1 MVTRRTRRCGLVA
14 RRPSRSRI
22 VRCPADRLTSGG
34 RGPAIAL
41 SLLPASETA
50 MLSPGPPDPQ
60 PQDHFRQAVL
70 VPLPLHGPLAEDL
83 ETALGTVAQAGVEA
97 LVVLPNTFALLHVR
111 RIVEWIA

>member
-22 VRCPADRLTSGG
+22 VRCPADRLTSEG

-50 MLSPGPPDPQ
+50 MLAPGPPDPQ

-70 VPLPLHGPLAEDL
+70 GSFSAPWHNLLGQVTDAHTRSS
-83 ETALGTVAQAGVEA
+83 TACGD
-97 LVVLPNTFALLHVR
+97 FR
-111 RIVEWIA
+111 